1 MERLDRKN
9 ALLNAVGE
17 GFWGFGGNLVAPLTV
32 LALLITRLGGSKLE
46 VGLLSTIGAAAILF
60 PPLAASF
67 IMQRAAGKKRFLI
80 LYHTIFLFPPWAL
93 MGVLIIFLA
102 ENHPLASR
110 ILLPI
115 TYAIYMCA
123 IGFMLP
129 LWMDWIAV
137 LFKTEIRGRA
147 MGWACAAAAIGGTLA
162 AFAAG
167 ILSPILPYP
176 WNYASLFFIGV
187 GMFSLSMLM
196 YVFVEEPPGTVPAPL
211 MPPKEILSR
220 FRQSLAQ
227 PNYRRYLVSRL
238 LLTAGS
244 GPVAFFAVQYKS
256 PEGGGLT
263 EQAVISIGS
272 AIWVSQ
278 ALMSFGLGKLGDAWG
293 HRLGAVLGALAQALS
308 LVAAIIIPGSLGLI
322 IAFAMTGVGIA
333 AGWVSHQNLL
343 YETCPHDCRS
353 AHITIT
359 NLVLG
364 PLTTVVPLL
373 TGKAMETYGAP
384 MTFGACLLP
393 TILGL
398 IWLLVFVKEP
408 RALASEETSKASQVN
423 PRP

>member
-1 MERLDRKN
+1 MERVDRKN
-9 ALLNAVGE
+9 ALINAVGE

-67 IMQRAAGKKRFLI
+67 VMQKAAGKRKFLI
-80 LYHTIFLFPPWAL
+80 LYHIYLLFPFWVL
-93 MGVLIIFLA
+93 MGVIILFLA
-102 ENHPLASR
+102 KNHPFASR

-129 LWMDWIAV
+129 LWMDWIAG
-137 LFKTEIRGRA
+137 LFKKEIRGTA
-147 MGWACAAAAIGGTLA
+147 IGWASASAAIGGTVA
-162 AFAAG
+162 AFVAG

-176 WNYASLFFIGV
+176 WNYAALFFIGV
-187 GMFSLSMLM
+187 VFFALSMVM
-196 YVFVEEPPGTVPAPL
+196 YIFIEEPPGTVQAPL
-211 MPPKEILSR
+211 MPPKEIIGR
-220 FRQSLAQ
+220 FKQSLAQ

-244 GPVAFFAVQYKS
+244 GPIAFFAVHYKS
-256 PEGGGLT
+256 AEGGGLS
-263 EQAVISIGS
+263 EQTVIALGS
-272 AIWVSQ
+272 AIWISQ
-278 ALMSFGLGKLGDAWG
+278 ALMSFGLGRLGDALG
-293 HRLGAVLGALAQALS
+293 HRMGAALGALAQAVS
-308 LVAAIIIPGSLGLI
+308 LVIAIFVPGSFGLLV
-322 IAFAMTGVGIA
+322 AFAMTGVGIA

-343 YETCPHDCRS
+343 FETCPHDCRS

-373 TGKAMETYGAP
+373 TGKAVESFGTP
-384 MTFGACLLP
+384 ITFGACLLP
-393 TILGL
+393 TVLGI

-408 RALASEETSKASQVN
+408 RALASEATSTA
-423 PRP
+423 